1 MNNIKEKTVCF
12 TGHRRVIHKHLPEKL
27 DEIVETLAE
36 SGFLYFGTGG
46 ARGFDK
52 LAAESV
58 IRAKEKHPDIKLII
72 VLPSK
77 DSWDKWNV
85 YDREE
90 YVRLSRKA
98 DKVTAL
104 CDHYY
109 TGCMHVRNKHL
120 VDGSSVCV
128 SYRYS
133 SGGGTAFTENYAR
146 KKGLTIVSVI

>member
-1 MNNIKEKTVCF
+1 MNDKREKTVCF
-12 TGHRRVIHKHLPEKL
+12 TGHRNVIHKGLTQKL
-27 DEIVETLAE
+27 DEIVEILIND
-36 SGFLYFGTGG
+36 GFLYFGTGG

-52 LAAESV
+52 LAAEC
-58 IRAKEKHPDIKLII
+58 ILRAKEKYPDIKLII

-77 DSWDKWNV
+77 DSWDKWNK
-85 YDREE
+85 YDRDE
-90 YVRLSRKA
+90 YMCLAKKA
-98 DKVTAL
+98 DKVISL

-146 KKGLTIVSVI
+146 KQGLTIVSVI

>member
-1 MNNIKEKTVCF
+1 MNDIKEKTVCF
-12 TGHRRVIHKHLPEKL
+12 TGHRRVIHKHLSQKL
-27 DEIVETLAE
+27 DEIIETLIE
-36 SGFLYFGTGG
+36 SGFIYFGTGG

-52 LAAESV
+52 LAAEGV
-58 IRAKEKHPDIKLII
+58 IRAKEKHPHIKLII

-85 YDREE
+85 SDREE
-90 YVRLSRKA
+90 YMELSKKA

-104 CDHYY
+104 SDHYY
-109 TGCMHVRNKHL
+109 KGCMHVRNKHL

-128 SYRYS
+128 SYKYS
-133 SGGGTAFTENYAR
+133 SYGGTAFTEDYAR

>member
-1 MNNIKEKTVCF
+1 MNDKKEKTVCF
-12 TGHRRVIHKHLPEKL
+12 TGHRNVIHKHLSRKL
-27 DEIVETLAE
+27 DEIVETLIND
-36 SGFLYFGTGG
+36 GFLYFGTGG

-52 LAAESV
+52 LAAESI
-58 IRAKEKHPDIKLII
+58 IRAKERHPDIKLII

-77 DSWDKWNV
+77 DSWDKWNK

-90 YVRLSRKA
+90 YMHLAANA
-98 DKVTAL
+98 DKVTSL
-104 CDHYY
+104 SDRYY

-120 VDGSSVCV
+120 VDRSSVCV

-133 SGGGTAFTENYAR
+133 SSGGTAFTENYAR